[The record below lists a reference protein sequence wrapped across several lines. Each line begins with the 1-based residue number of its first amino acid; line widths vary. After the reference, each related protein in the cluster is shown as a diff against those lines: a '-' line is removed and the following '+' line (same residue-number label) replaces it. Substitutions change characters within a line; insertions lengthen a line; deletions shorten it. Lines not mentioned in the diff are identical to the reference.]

1 MSACWVKRP
10 TCAPFIRLTVPVSGC
25 MPPAIS
31 FISVDL
37 PEPFTP
43 TRPMRAP
50 SLRVRFTPER
60 MQFMP
65 KDLLTS

>member
-1 MSACWVKRP
+1 MLP
-10 TCAPFIRLTVPVSGC
+10 LSGC
-25 MPPAIS
+25 ISPEIS
-31 FISVDL
+31 FISVDFPL
-37 PEPFTP
+37 PFTP
-43 TRPMRAP
+43 TRPMREP